1 MTTIPTKLPVE
12 TLWNNMTPGM
22 AEIIK
27 AEISEGGTFI
37 AGGAPLNLVY
47 PDKCPLK
54 DFDVYHTFTDKTADF
69 ISALSEV
76 PGYSSKSARS
86 YNSQPQGDTSIMMII
101 TFRTESYD
109 VGHRDREIDLKD
121 VQIMICADAMR
132 DIRWFDFTCCSVFF
146 DGESVKAF
154 WPKDVLEKR
163 LCGLAGDPATLKQNL
178 RRPLCRRCMAGKG
191 IREPVYCYLPAHLTV
206 CHRHRRWV
214 GPLAQTFDDQLDL
227 RGHPQVLRAART
239 HWRLANR
246 YAELDLRAALG
257 DARHM
262 LVYWAHAERRE
273 TATILQGGLHAHVSA
288 YPEVIS
294 IAATLL
300 TARPQIEHPSGSTS
314 SASTLLIARISE
326 RTTAYHND
334 DTPVEQWI
342 HNRRQTSKVSGGR
355 ASAAP

>member
-1 MTTIPTKLPVE
+1 MAATCSWPRGPRQRLPRAVTPFSYE
-12 TLWNNMTPGM
+12 AATSYTARLAHANHIGVRTLRGYV
-22 AEIIK
+22 AESCN
-27 AEISEGGTFI
+27 AR
-37 AGGAPLNLVY
+37 PR
-47 PDKCPLK
+47 PDWLAA
-54 DFDVYHTFTDKTADF
+54 V
-69 ISALSEV
+69 S
-76 PGYSSKSARS
+76 G
-86 YNSQPQGDTSIMMII
+86 QP
-101 TFRTESYD
+101 
-109 VGHRDREIDLKD
+109 V
-121 VQIMICADAMR
+121 
-132 DIRWFDFTCCSVFF
+132 
-146 DGESVKAF
+146 
-154 WPKDVLEKR
+154 DVLEKR

-206 CHRHRRWV
+206 CHQHRRWV

-246 YAELDLRAALG
+246 CAELDLRAALG

-273 TATILQGGLHAHVSA
+273 AATILQGGLHAHVSA

-300 TARPQIEHPSGSTS
+300 TTRPQIEHPSGSTS

-326 RTTAYHND
+326 RTTAYHD
-334 DTPVEQWI
+334 DGTPVEQWI
-342 HNRRQTSKVSGGR
+342 HNRRQASEVSCDR
-355 ASAAP
+355 VSAAL